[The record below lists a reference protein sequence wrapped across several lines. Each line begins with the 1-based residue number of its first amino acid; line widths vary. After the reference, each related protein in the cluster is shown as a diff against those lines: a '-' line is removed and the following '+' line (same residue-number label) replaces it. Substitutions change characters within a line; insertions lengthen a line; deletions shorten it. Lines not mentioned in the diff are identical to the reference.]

1 MLCNKEKLND
11 VYTQKFVKNIPMTDL
26 PDSYATKYQGFG
38 IFIDQHLKSERTQ
51 TSGVPKYFKAG
62 GCWVISIP
70 PTASL

>member
-1 MLCNKEKLND
+1 
-11 VYTQKFVKNIPMTDL
+11 MTDL

-38 IFIDQHLKSERTQ
+38 IFIDQYLKSERTQ